1 LTPQENP
8 VVSQLKSYHR
18 LFYRNEVIKGLLFS
32 LLAIACLGSIFILIE
47 YFAWLSSPLRGILYY
62 LFLSASVVLLVSNC
76 FRPIIKWTRKISPA
90 DLEFMAKKLGKFF
103 DKPHQ
108 DELIN
113 ILQLQSDGLHKVNS
127 PLLEAAITQK
137 VRQLS
142 SYKFV
147 DFIDHTRHRKTLYG
161 LILLLALLVFFDY
174 LNPQYIRKPTLR
186 IVNYTFQ
193 YPKALPFQFLI
204 LNKSLEV
211 VAGEP
216 FTVQVQ
222 LIGKNL
228 PSDVY
233 FVSQGSRL
241 KMDKEL
247 ESNVFSLTLPPIASP
262 QMFQFEAADN
272 FSEPQTIQIIHR
284 PGIEKTT
291 ITIEFPAYIHRPTE
305 KLSQLL
311 PLQIPEG
318 SKVYWDIS
326 TNDVKKASILLGQKP
341 PKIDFKKNML
351 FANYEFS
358 TQFFENSSYQIHL
371 SNEHF
376 DSQKTSVFRIDV
388 KKDQYPKVESQVI
401 EDTLYYRFLIFKGLA
416 NDDYGLNQVALKYQ
430 IRGDKEA
437 NWESQF
443 VRNLTIPTGKREVDF
458 GFLVGLDSLK
468 LRPGAQLRYYFEV
481 TDHDGIHGPKKT
493 KTQQQI
499 WEFPESKQL
508 SKKSD
513 DRFLEL
519 EKNISSS
526 IQKAQEI
533 KKELSDAMN
542 RLKLGKDLNNKMLEE
557 VLAKE
562 KELKKALDVLKDQQ
576 EKWMGQQFSF
586 QKPTDLWI
594 QKMENLQ
601 KLIDQIQ
608 TSDLNKGT
616 DDLFKNLQ
624 KELPSNWQKNL
635 EQKQSLNKNREKEL
649 QRLEQFYKDLRIDKM
664 MEESIQ
670 DLNELSQKQS
680 KLAEDPSINQAE
692 QNKIHQEFKE
702 QEKAIDNLEKEMNL
716 DSKEF
721 DSLEEEIEKAMDNA
735 EESLEN
741 KSTNKAKSAQ
751 KKSAEGLKKLAK
763 KLEDK
768 RTSDESNALDLEVN
782 QLRLLL
788 DNLLQISFEQERV
801 MSDFRRLREGS
812 PALKSASQRQNK
824 IAETAF
830 ILEDSLISLG
840 KKVMPLS
847 QLITRETTEMHNR
860 LNEAA
865 NMMKE
870 RKWPLVQARQQQSMA
885 SINKLAVMLS
895 DLLQQMQ
902 NQQMQ
907 MKPGKKGKGK
917 QNPQGSWAGRQQK
930 LNQKARESR
939 ADKQG
944 PMSEDMIKI
953 AQEQAR
959 LRQELE
965 EKLQEIQGRPGSDN
979 LEKSLKDLIKNMEKN
994 ETDFVNKRLNQELQN
1009 RQDLMLPILLES
1021 EKALKE
1027 QGEDP
1032 KKESKNALEK
1042 FRESPPPNL
1051 LPYLK
1056 KLEENRSLYQRK
1068 PVDLTP
1074 SYQEKVLRYL
1084 DQFK

>member
-1 LTPQENP
+1 LATQENP

-18 LFYRNEVIKGLLFS
+18 LFYRNEVIKGFLFS
-32 LLAIACLGSIFILIE
+32 IFWIACLGSVFISIE
-47 YFAWLSSPLRGILYY
+47 YFAWLSSPLRGVLFYF
-62 LFLSASVVLLVSNC
+62 FLSASFVLVLSQCLV
-76 FRPIIKWTRKISPA
+76 PTVKWSRNVSQT
-90 DLEFMAKKLGKFF
+90 DLELMAKKLGKFF

-113 ILQLQSDGLHKVNS
+113 IVQLLREESHQVNS
-127 PLLEAAITQK
+127 PLLEAAIIQK
-137 VRQLS
+137 VHQLS
-142 SYKFV
+142 GYKFV
-147 DFIDHTRHRKTLYG
+147 DFIDHRINRKTLFG
-161 LILLLALLVFFDY
+161 IILLCGILVFFDH
-174 LNPQYIRKPTLR
+174 LNPQYIRRPTIR
-186 IVNYTFQ
+186 IVNYTFH
-193 YPKALPFQFLI
+193 YPKTLPFQFLI
-204 LNKSLEV
+204 LNKSLEAV
-211 VAGEP
+211 SGEP
-216 FTVQVQ
+216 FVIQVK
-222 LIGKNL
+222 LMGKNL

-233 FVSQGSRL
+233 FVSQGSRVKL
-241 KMDKEL
+241 DREL
-247 ESNVFSLTLPPIASP
+247 EKNVFSLSLLPISSP
-262 QMFQFEAADN
+262 QMFQFEAAEY

-284 PGIEKTT
+284 PGIEKTR
-291 ITIEFPAYIHRPTE
+291 ISIEFPAYIHRPAE
-305 KLSQLL
+305 NISQLI

-318 SKVYWDIS
+318 SKVHWDIS
-326 TNDVKKASILLGQKP
+326 TNDVQQASILLGQKF
-341 PKIDFKKNML
+341 PKIDFKKNL
-351 FANYEFS
+351 LLANFEFS
-358 TQFFENSSYQIHL
+358 KQFFDQSSYQIYL

-376 DSQKTSVFRIDV
+376 DSQKTSNFRIDV
-388 KKDQYPKVESQVI
+388 IKDQFPKIETQVI
-401 EDTLYYRFLIFKGLA
+401 EDTLYYRFLIFKGVA
-416 NDDYGLNQVALKYQ
+416 NDDYGLNHVTMKFQ
-430 IRGDKEA
+430 IKAYKDAK
-437 NWESQF
+437 WESEI
-443 VRNLTIPTGKREVDF
+443 VRNLAIPVGKKEADF
-458 GFLVGLDSLK
+458 RFLLRLDSLK
-468 LRPGAQLRYYFEV
+468 LNPGSQLRYYFEV
-481 TDHDGIHGPKKT
+481 TDQDGIHGAKKT
-493 KTQQQI
+493 KTQLRI
-499 WEFPESKQL
+499 WEFPESNQL

-533 KKELSDAMN
+533 KKELTDAMN
-542 RLKLGKDLNNKMLEE
+542 RLKLGKEVNNKMLDE

-586 QKPTDLWI
+586 QKPTDLWV
-594 QKMENLQ
+594 QKMENLL

-616 DDLFKNLQ
+616 DDMFKNLQ
-624 KELPSNWQKNL
+624 NELPSNWQKNL
-635 EQKQSLNKNREKEL
+635 EEKQSLNKNREREL
-649 QRLEQFYKDLRIDKM
+649 QRLEQFYKDLRNDKM
-664 MEESIQ
+664 VEESIQ
-670 DLNELSQKQS
+670 GLNELSQKQS
-680 KLAEDPSINQAE
+680 KLAEEPSSNPME
-692 QNKIHQEFKE
+692 QSKIHQEFKE

-716 DSKEF
+716 DAKEF
-721 DSLEEEIEKAMDNA
+721 DSLEEDIEKSMDQV
-735 EESLEN
+735 EELMEN

-763 KLEDK
+763 KLEEK
-768 RTSDESNALDLEVN
+768 RSSDESNALDLEVN

-788 DNLLQISFEQERV
+788 DNLLQISFEQERI
-801 MSDFRRLREGS
+801 MQEFRRLREGS

-840 KKVMPLS
+840 KKVIPLS
-847 QLITRETTEMHNR
+847 SIITKETTEMHKR

-865 NMMKE
+865 MMMKE
-870 RKWPLVQARQQQSMA
+870 RKWSLVLARQQQSMA

-917 QNPQGSWAGRQQK
+917 QKPQGSWAARQQK
-930 LNQKARESR
+930 LNQKVRESR

-944 PMSEDMIKI
+944 PMSEEMIKT

-965 EKLQEIQGRPGSDN
+965 EKLQDIQGRPGSN
-979 LEKSLKDLIKNMEKN
+979 SIEKSLKDLIKNMEKN
-994 ETDFVNKRLNQELQN
+994 ETDLVNKRLSQELQN

-1056 KLEENRSLYQRK
+1056 KLEENRSLFQRR
-1068 PVDLTP
+1068 PVDLKPT
-1074 SYQEKVLRYL
+1074 YQEKVLRYL
-1084 DQFK
+1084 NQFN

>member
-1 LTPQENP
+1 MAPQENP

-32 LLAIACLGSIFILIE
+32 LLSIACLGSIFILIE

-62 LFLSASVVLLVSNC
+62 LFLSASAFLLVSHC
-76 FRPIIKWTRKISPA
+76 FTPIVKWTKKISPA

-113 ILQLQSDGLHKVNS
+113 ILQLQSDSIHKVNS

-137 VRQLS
+137 VHQLS

-147 DFIDHTRHRKTLYG
+147 DFIDHTSHRKTLYG
-161 LILLLALLVFFDY
+161 LIFLFALLVFFDY

-193 YPKALPFQFLI
+193 YPKVLPFQFLI
-204 LNKSLEV
+204 LNKSLDV

-216 FTVQVQ
+216 FTIQVQ

-233 FVSQGSRL
+233 FVSQGSRM

-247 ESNVFSLTLPPIASP
+247 ESNVFSFTLPPIASP
-262 QMFQFEAADN
+262 QMFQFEAAGN
-272 FSEPQTIQIIHR
+272 FSEPQTIQVIHR
-284 PGIEKTT
+284 PGIEKTI

-351 FANYEFS
+351 FTNYEFS

-376 DSQKTSVFRIDV
+376 YSQKTSVFRIDV
-388 KKDQYPKVESQVI
+388 IKDQFPKIETQVI
-401 EDTLYYRFLIFKGLA
+401 EDTLYYRFLIFKGVA

-443 VRNLTIPTGKREVDF
+443 VRNLVVPAGKRELDF

-481 TDHDGIHGPKKT
+481 TDYDGIHGPKKM

-533 KKELSDAMN
+533 KKELTDAMN

-608 TSDLNKGT
+608 TSDLTKGT

-624 KELPSNWQKNL
+624 NELPSNWQKNL

-649 QRLEQFYKDLRIDKM
+649 QRLEQFYKDLKIDKM

-680 KLAEDPSINQAE
+680 KLAEEPNTNQAAQKE
-692 QNKIHQEFKE
+692 INQEFKE

-721 DSLEEEIEKAMDNA
+721 DSLEEEIEKSMNNA
-735 EESLEN
+735 EELMEN

-768 RTSDESNALDLEVN
+768 RMSEESNALDLEVN

-801 MSDFRRLREGS
+801 MLDFRRLREGS
-812 PALKSASQRQNK
+812 PALKSASQMQNK

-870 RKWPLVQARQQQSMA
+870 RKWSLVQARQQQSMA

-902 NQQMQ
+902 NQQTQ
-907 MKPGKKGKGK
+907 LKPGKKGKGK
-917 QNPQGSWAGRQQK
+917 QKPQGSWAARQQK

-939 ADKQG
+939 SDKQG

-965 EKLQEIQGRPGSDN
+965 EKLQDIQGRPGSDN

-1032 KKESKNALEK
+1032 KKESKNAFEK

-1084 DQFK
+1084 NQFK

>member
-1 LTPQENP
+1 LAPQENP

-32 LLAIACLGSIFILIE
+32 LLSIACLGSIFILIE

-76 FRPIIKWTRKISPA
+76 FTPIIKWTNKISPN

-113 ILQLQSDGLHKVNS
+113 ILQLQSDGMHKVNS

-142 SYKFV
+142 SYTFV
-147 DFIDHTRHRKTLYG
+147 DFIDHTSHRKTLYG
-161 LILLLALLVFFDY
+161 LILLLALLIFFDY
-174 LNPQYIRKPTLR
+174 LNPQYVRKPTLR

-193 YPKALPFQFLI
+193 YPKVLPFQFLI

-216 FTVQVQ
+216 FTIQVQ

-233 FVSQGSRL
+233 FVSQGSRM

-247 ESNVFSLTLPPIASP
+247 ESNVFSLALPPIANP
-262 QMFQFEAADN
+262 QMFQFEAVDN

-318 SKVYWDIS
+318 AKVYWDIS

-341 PKIDFKKNML
+341 PKIDFKKNIL

-388 KKDQYPKVESQVI
+388 IKDQYPKVESQVI
-401 EDTLYYRFLIFKGLA
+401 EDTLYYRFLIFKGVA

-430 IRGDKEA
+430 IRGDKQA

-443 VRNLTIPTGKREVDF
+443 VRNLTIQTGKREVDF

-481 TDHDGIHGPKKT
+481 NDHDGIHGPKKT

-508 SKKSD
+508 AKKSD
-513 DRFLEL
+513 DRFVEL

-533 KKELSDAMN
+533 KKELTDAMN

-670 DLNELSQKQS
+670 DLNELSLKQS
-680 KLAEDPSINQAE
+680 KLAEDPSNNQAE
-692 QNKIHQEFKE
+692 QYKIHQEFKE

-721 DSLEEEIEKAMDNA
+721 DSLEEEIEKSMDNA

-768 RTSDESNALDLEVN
+768 RMREESSALDLEVN

-801 MSDFRRLREGS
+801 MLDFRRLREGS

-917 QNPQGSWAGRQQK
+917 QKPQGSWAARQQK
-930 LNQKARESR
+930 LNQKARESKG
-939 ADKQG
+939 DKQG

-965 EKLQEIQGRPGSDN
+965 EKLQDIQGRPGSDN

-1027 QGEDP
+1027 QGDDP

-1084 DQFK
+1084 NQFK

>member
-1 LTPQENP
+1 MAPQENP

-32 LLAIACLGSIFILIE
+32 LLSIACLGSIFILIE

-62 LFLSASVVLLVSNC
+62 LFLSASAFLLVSHC
-76 FRPIIKWTRKISPA
+76 FTPIVKWTKKISPA

-113 ILQLQSDGLHKVNS
+113 ILQLQSDSIHKVNS

-137 VRQLS
+137 VHQLS

-147 DFIDHTRHRKTLYG
+147 DFIDHTSHRKTLYG
-161 LILLLALLVFFDY
+161 LIFLFALLVFFDY

-193 YPKALPFQFLI
+193 YPKVLPFQFLI
-204 LNKSLEV
+204 LNKSLDV

-216 FTVQVQ
+216 FTIQVQ

-228 PSDVY
+228 PADVY
-233 FVSQGSRL
+233 FVSQGSRM

-247 ESNVFSLTLPPIASP
+247 ESNVFSFTLPPIASP
-262 QMFQFEAADN
+262 QMFQFEAAGN
-272 FSEPQTIQIIHR
+272 FSEPQTIQVIHR
-284 PGIEKTT
+284 PGIEKTI

-318 SKVYWDIS
+318 TKVYWDIS

-351 FANYEFS
+351 FTNYEFS

-388 KKDQYPKVESQVI
+388 IKDQYPKIETQVI
-401 EDTLYYRFLIFKGLA
+401 EDTLYYRFLIFKGVA
-416 NDDYGLNQVALKYQ
+416 NDDYELNQVALKYQ

-443 VRNLTIPTGKREVDF
+443 VRNLVVPAGKREVDF

-481 TDHDGIHGPKKT
+481 TDYDGIHGPKKM

-533 KKELSDAMN
+533 KKELTDAMN

-562 KELKKALDVLKDQQ
+562 KELKKALDILKDQQ

-608 TSDLNKGT
+608 TSDLTKGT

-624 KELPSNWQKNL
+624 NELPSNWQKNL

-649 QRLEQFYKDLRIDKM
+649 QRLEQFYKDLKIDKM

-680 KLAEDPSINQAE
+680 KLAEEPNTNQAAQKE
-692 QNKIHQEFKE
+692 INQEFKE

-721 DSLEEEIEKAMDNA
+721 DSLEEEIEKSMNNA
-735 EESLEN
+735 EELMEN

-768 RTSDESNALDLEVN
+768 RMSEESNALDLEVN

-801 MSDFRRLREGS
+801 MLDFRRLREGS
-812 PALKSASQRQNK
+812 PALKSASQMQNK

-870 RKWPLVQARQQQSMA
+870 RKWSLVQARQQQSMA

-902 NQQMQ
+902 NQQTQ

-917 QNPQGSWAGRQQK
+917 QKPQGSWAARQQK

-939 ADKQG
+939 SDKQG

-965 EKLQEIQGRPGSDN
+965 EKLQDIQGRPGSDN

-1032 KKESKNALEK
+1032 KKESKNAFEK

-1084 DQFK
+1084 NQFK

>member
-1 LTPQENP
+1 MAPQENP

-32 LLAIACLGSIFILIE
+32 LLSIACLGSIFILIE

-62 LFLSASVVLLVSNC
+62 LFLSASAFLLVSHC
-76 FRPIIKWTRKISPA
+76 FTPIVKWTKKISPA

-113 ILQLQSDGLHKVNS
+113 ILQLQSDSIHKVNS

-137 VRQLS
+137 VHQLS

-147 DFIDHTRHRKTLYG
+147 DFIDHTSHRKTLYG
-161 LILLLALLVFFDY
+161 LIFLFALLVFFDY

-193 YPKALPFQFLI
+193 YPKVLPFQFLI
-204 LNKSLEV
+204 LNKSLDV

-216 FTVQVQ
+216 FTIQVQ

-228 PSDVY
+228 PADVY
-233 FVSQGSRL
+233 FVSQGSRM

-247 ESNVFSLTLPPIASP
+247 ESNVFSFTLPPIASP
-262 QMFQFEAADN
+262 QMFQFEAAGN
-272 FSEPQTIQIIHR
+272 FSEPQTIQVIHR
-284 PGIEKTT
+284 PGIEKTI

-351 FANYEFS
+351 FTNYEFS

-388 KKDQYPKVESQVI
+388 IKDQYPKIETQVI
-401 EDTLYYRFLIFKGLA
+401 EDTLYYRFLIFKGVA

-443 VRNLTIPTGKREVDF
+443 VRNLVVPAGKREVDF

-481 TDHDGIHGPKKT
+481 TDYDGIHGPKKM

-533 KKELSDAMN
+533 KKELTDAMN

-562 KELKKALDVLKDQQ
+562 KELKKALDILKDQQ

-608 TSDLNKGT
+608 TSDLTKGT

-624 KELPSNWQKNL
+624 NELPSNWQKNL

-649 QRLEQFYKDLRIDKM
+649 QRLEQFYKDLKIDKM

-680 KLAEDPSINQAE
+680 KLAEEPNTNQAAQKE
-692 QNKIHQEFKE
+692 INQEFKE

-721 DSLEEEIEKAMDNA
+721 DSLEEEIEKSMNNA
-735 EESLEN
+735 EELMEN

-768 RTSDESNALDLEVN
+768 RMSEESNALDLEVN

-801 MSDFRRLREGS
+801 MLDFRRLREGS
-812 PALKSASQRQNK
+812 PALKSASQMQNK

-870 RKWPLVQARQQQSMA
+870 RKWSLVQARQQQSMA

-902 NQQMQ
+902 NQQTQ

-917 QNPQGSWAGRQQK
+917 QKPQGSWAARQQK

-939 ADKQG
+939 SDKQG

-965 EKLQEIQGRPGSDN
+965 EKLQDIQGRPGSDN

-1032 KKESKNALEK
+1032 KKESKNAFEK

-1084 DQFK
+1084 NQFK

>member
-1 LTPQENP
+1 MTPQENP

-211 VAGEP
+211 VAGEA
-216 FTVQVQ
+216 FTIQVQ

-801 MSDFRRLREGS
+801 MLDFRRLREGS

-917 QNPQGSWAGRQQK
+917 QKPQGSWAGRQQK

-965 EKLQEIQGRPGSDN
+965 EKLQDIQGRPGSDN

>member
-1 LTPQENP
+1 LAPQENP

-32 LLAIACLGSIFILIE
+32 LLSIACLGSIFILIE

-62 LFLSASVVLLVSNC
+62 LFLSASAFLLVSHC
-76 FRPIIKWTRKISPA
+76 FTPIVKWTKKISPA

-113 ILQLQSDGLHKVNS
+113 ILQLQSDSIHKVNS

-137 VRQLS
+137 VHQLS

-147 DFIDHTRHRKTLYG
+147 DFIDHTSHRKTLYG
-161 LILLLALLVFFDY
+161 LIFLFALLVFFDY

-193 YPKALPFQFLI
+193 YPKVLPFQFLI
-204 LNKSLEV
+204 LNKSLDV

-216 FTVQVQ
+216 FTIQVQ

-228 PSDVY
+228 PADVY
-233 FVSQGSRL
+233 FVSQGSRM

-247 ESNVFSLTLPPIASP
+247 ESNVFSFTLPPIASP
-262 QMFQFEAADN
+262 QMFQFEAAGN
-272 FSEPQTIQIIHR
+272 FSEPQTIQTIHR
-284 PGIEKTT
+284 PGIEKTI

-351 FANYEFS
+351 FTNYEFS

-388 KKDQYPKVESQVI
+388 IKDQYPKIETQVI
-401 EDTLYYRFLIFKGLA
+401 EDTLYYRFLIFKGVA

-443 VRNLTIPTGKREVDF
+443 VRNLVVPAGKREVDF

-481 TDHDGIHGPKKT
+481 TDYDGIHGPKKM

-533 KKELSDAMN
+533 KKELTDAMN

-608 TSDLNKGT
+608 TSDLTKGT

-624 KELPSNWQKNL
+624 NELPSNWQKNL

-649 QRLEQFYKDLRIDKM
+649 QRLEQFYKDLKIDKM

-680 KLAEDPSINQAE
+680 KLAEEPTLNQAAQKE
-692 QNKIHQEFKE
+692 INQEFKE

-721 DSLEEEIEKAMDNA
+721 DSLEEEIEKSMNNA
-735 EESLEN
+735 EELMEN

-768 RTSDESNALDLEVN
+768 RMSEESNALDLEVN

-801 MSDFRRLREGS
+801 MLDFRRLREGS

-870 RKWPLVQARQQQSMA
+870 RKWSLVQARQQQSMA

-902 NQQMQ
+902 NQQTQ

-917 QNPQGSWAGRQQK
+917 QKPQGSWAARQQK

-939 ADKQG
+939 SDKQG

-965 EKLQEIQGRPGSDN
+965 EKLQDIQGRPGSDN

-1032 KKESKNALEK
+1032 KKESKNAFEK

-1084 DQFK
+1084 NQFK

>member
-1 LTPQENP
+1 LQAGA
-8 VVSQLKSYHR
+8 
-18 LFYRNEVIKGLLFS
+18 KGLSCIQGNLF
-32 LLAIACLGSIFILIE
+32 
-47 YFAWLSSPLRGILYY
+47 P
-62 LFLSASVVLLVSNC
+62 
-76 FRPIIKWTRKISPA
+76 
-90 DLEFMAKKLGKFF
+90 
-103 DKPHQ
+103 
-108 DELIN
+108 ELIVWLCTHFN
-113 ILQLQSDGLHKVNS
+113 DAGKSAQVAKVQ
-127 PLLEAAITQK
+127 A
-137 VRQLS
+137 
-142 SYKFV
+142 
-147 DFIDHTRHRKTLYG
+147 
-161 LILLLALLVFFDY
+161 FF
-174 LNPQYIRKPTLR
+174 
-186 IVNYTFQ
+186 
-193 YPKALPFQFLI
+193 
-204 LNKSLEV
+204 
-211 VAGEP
+211 
-216 FTVQVQ
+216 
-222 LIGKNL
+222 
-228 PSDVY
+228 
-233 FVSQGSRL
+233 
-241 KMDKEL
+241 
-247 ESNVFSLTLPPIASP
+247 
-262 QMFQFEAADN
+262 ADN
-272 FSEPQTIQIIHR
+272 MDVMHTS
-284 PGIEKTT
+284 
-291 ITIEFPAYIHRPTE
+291 YPTAA
-305 KLSQLL
+305 KYVL
-311 PLQIPEG
+311 
-318 SKVYWDIS
+318 
-326 TNDVKKASILLGQKP
+326 
-341 PKIDFKKNML
+341 
-351 FANYEFS
+351 
-358 TQFFENSSYQIHL
+358 
-371 SNEHF
+371 
-376 DSQKTSVFRIDV
+376 QKTGFDID
-388 KKDQYPKVESQVI
+388 
-401 EDTLYYRFLIFKGLA
+401 LYTRRDVG
-416 NDDYGLNQVALKYQ
+416 
-430 IRGDKEA
+430 E
-437 NWESQF
+437 
-443 VRNLTIPTGKREVDF
+443 LT
-458 GFLVGLDSLK
+458 
-468 LRPGAQLRYYFEV
+468 
-481 TDHDGIHGPKKT
+481 
-493 KTQQQI
+493 
-499 WEFPESKQL
+499 
-508 SKKSD
+508 
-513 DRFLEL
+513 
-519 EKNISSS
+519 
-526 IQKAQEI
+526 
-533 KKELSDAMN
+533 DAMN

-680 KLAEDPSINQAE
+680 KLAEDPSINQAGQKE
-692 QNKIHQEFKE
+692 IHQEFKE

-721 DSLEEEIEKAMDNA
+721 DSLEEEIEKSMDNA

-768 RTSDESNALDLEVN
+768 RTSEESNALDLEVN

-801 MSDFRRLREGS
+801 MLDFRRLREGS
-812 PALKSASQRQNK
+812 PALKSTSQRQNK

-917 QNPQGSWAGRQQK
+917 QKPQGSWAGRQQK

-965 EKLQEIQGRPGSDN
+965 EKLQDIQGRPGSDN